1 MYISVNFTYN
11 KWSLSLT
18 VYCLNVTNIMW
29 YIDQIVGSIPAT
41 GIYFWL
47 KIRWFIDKF
56 NFIISAWKQV
66 RSDQK

>member
-18 VYCLNVTNIMW
+18 VYHLDVTNIMW
-29 YIDQIVGSIPAT
+29 YIDQIVGSILAT

-47 KIRWFIDKF
+47 KIR
-56 NFIISAWKQV
+56 
-66 RSDQK
+66 